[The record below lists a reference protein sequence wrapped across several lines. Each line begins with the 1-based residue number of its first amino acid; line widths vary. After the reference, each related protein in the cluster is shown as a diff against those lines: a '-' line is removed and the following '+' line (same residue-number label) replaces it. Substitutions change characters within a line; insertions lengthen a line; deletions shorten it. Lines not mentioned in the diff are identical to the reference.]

1 MTNAIVQKESLTNK
15 ISSASTSYSIST
27 DEYTVNHDSEPQ
39 WTKNGKARHFCINML
54 SAVYALILTMVAFV
68 IEISPTWRSPD
79 MWLAYSIFCVSMYTV
94 AVAYFTYLY
103 LFVLY
108 PNIINSCIFYLF
120 RRGYIKS
127 TGDWILDEPVYN
139 GEGAGTMYLRVGTLF
154 FGSMGSVLWG
164 TEVLLCFFENQ
175 RHGIYVVKY
184 LLAVVF
190 TYMQMHFIFSNSKV
204 SNGSLK
210 AQTRK
215 KFQISLKRSNI
226 IAKFGLM
233 HSVAV
238 NLWTWLSICLIKSS
252 IKHAKKEIKYA
263 EEEAHNNKTKTEILT
278 TWSSDFTTDDFAP
291 HDKQLRAI
299 IKLGSNSDLL
309 LTSLVEFSLI
319 AAVICFIIW
328 KNDDPNPGE
337 SPKKAKKRSI
347 RFDCSGTS
355 VGIFIGV
362 IFHIIST
369 IVIGMHGILIK
380 SHKSTAADL
389 LVGFTD
395 LLMFLVCLLACL
407 LAFYQMRKLQYRLHA
422 HGEVIDDI
430 LLIVGLAGECVY
442 SCAGMDLYLN
452 DRLTKQTVS
461 WITIPSFVL
470 RISEVLVQTVFI
482 LFASRMR
489 CYTYSN
495 QENHPGKQVIT
506 FLLVC
511 NINLFIYH
519 TFETMESNFGFPVKL
534 PDNYSVMLSIA
545 SPIVVFYRFHSSACL
560 AEIWKHTYSRK
571 HHHNHDHDAIDLEE
585 KHVIVN
591 KL

>member
-1 MTNAIVQKESLTNK
+1 MMMKCKQRVTVTFSESLKNK
-15 ISSASTSYSIST
+15 VSTASTSYSIST
-27 DEYTVNHDSEPQ
+27 DVYINHDNEPQ
-39 WTKNGKARHFCINML
+39 WTRNSTAKSFCINML
-54 SAVYALILTMVAFV
+54 CSIYALILTMVAFV
-68 IEISPTWRSPD
+68 IEISPTWRSEE
-79 MWLAYSIFCVSMYTV
+79 MWLPYSIFCVLMYAV
-94 AVAYFTYLY
+94 AVSYFIYLY
-103 LFVLY
+103 LFVIY
-108 PNIINSCIFYLF
+108 PNIINSCIYFLF
-120 RRGYIKS
+120 RKGFLVDPGKWLR
-127 TGDWILDEPVYN
+127 DEPIFN

-184 LLAVVF
+184 TLAVVF
-190 TYMQMHFIFSNSKV
+190 TYMQMHFIFSNSK
-204 SNGSLK
+204 
-210 AQTRK
+210 
-215 KFQISLKRSNI
+215 ISLKRSNI

-233 HSVAV
+233 HCVAV

-263 EEEAHNNKTKTEILT
+263 EEEAKNTTKTEIFT
-278 TWSSDFTTDDFAP
+278 KWSYDFTMDEFGP

-299 IKLGSNSDLL
+299 IKLGSNSELL
-309 LTSLVEFSLI
+309 LTCLVEFSLI

-337 SPKKAKKRSI
+337 SPKKEKKRSF

-355 VGIFIGV
+355 TGIFLGIV
-362 IFHIIST
+362 VHIIST
-369 IVIGMHGILIK
+369 VVIGMHGILTK
-380 SHKSTAADL
+380 SHKTNAADL
-389 LVGFTD
+389 LVGYTD
-395 LLMFLVCLLACL
+395 FLMFLVTLVACV
-407 LAFYQMRKLQYRLHA
+407 LAFFQMRKLQYRLHA

-442 SCAGMDLYLN
+442 SCTGMDLYLN
-452 DRLTKQTVS
+452 DRLTKQTVT

-470 RISEVLVQTVFI
+470 RITEVLVQTVFI

-495 QENHPGKQVIT
+495 REKQPGKQVIT

-519 TFETMESNFGFPVKL
+519 TFETMESNFGFPLKL
-534 PDNYSVMLSIA
+534 PENYSVMLSIA

-571 HHHNHDHDAIDLEE
+571 HHHEQLIHEPTVENVVV
-585 KHVIVN
+585 K

>member
-1 MTNAIVQKESLTNK
+1 MTNAIVQKESLKNK
-15 ISSASTSYSIST
+15 VSSASTSYTVST
-27 DEYTVNHDSEPQ
+27 DDYINHDDEPQ
-39 WTKNGKARHFCINML
+39 WTRNSNAKSFCINML
-54 SAVYALILTMVAFV
+54 SSVYALILTMVAFV
-68 IEISPTWRSPD
+68 IEISPTWRSEE
-79 MWLAYSIFCVSMYTV
+79 MWLPYTIFCVLMYAV
-94 AVAYFTYLY
+94 AVAYFIYLY

-108 PNIINSCIFYLF
+108 PSIINNCIYYLF
-120 RRGYIKS
+120 QRGYLQSPAK
-127 TGDWILDEPVYN
+127 WVLDEPVYN
-139 GEGAGTMYLRVGTLF
+139 GEGAGTMYLRVGTLY
-154 FGSMGSVLWG
+154 L
-164 TEVLLCFFENQ
+164 TETKQHCREIRPNAFCRSQSLD
-175 RHGIYVVKY
+175 
-184 LLAVVF
+184 LA
-190 TYMQMHFIFSNSKV
+190 I
-204 SNGSLK
+204 
-210 AQTRK
+210 
-215 KFQISLKRSNI
+215 
-226 IAKFGLM
+226 
-233 HSVAV
+233 
-238 NLWTWLSICLIKSS
+238 NLSYKIT
-252 IKHAKKEIKYA
+252 KKEIKYA
-263 EEEAHNNKTKTEILT
+263 EEEAKNKTKNEVFT
-278 TWSSDFTTDDFAP
+278 TYSYDFTMDEFGP

-299 IKLGSNSDLL
+299 IKLGSNSNLL
-309 LTSLVEFSLI
+309 LTCLVEFSLI

-328 KNDDPNPGE
+328 KNDDQGE
-337 SPKKAKKRSI
+337 SPKKEKKRSV
-347 RFDCSGTS
+347 RFDCSGTT
-355 VGIFIGV
+355 VGIFLGI
-362 IFHIIST
+362 IIHIIST
-369 IVIGMHGILIK
+369 VVIGMHGILMK

-395 LLMFLVCLLACL
+395 LLMFLVTLIACL

-470 RISEVLVQTVFI
+470 RITEVLVQTVFI

-489 CYTYSN
+489 CYTNSN
-495 QENHPGKQVIT
+495 RENHPGKQVIT

-534 PDNYSVMLSIA
+534 PENYSVMLSIA

-571 HHHNHDHDAIDLEE
+571 HHEHLINPEE
-585 KHVIVN
+585 KNVIVN

>member
-1 MTNAIVQKESLTNK
+1 MQKESLKNK
-15 ISSASTSYSIST
+15 VSSASTSYTVST
-27 DEYTVNHDSEPQ
+27 EDYINHDNEPQ
-39 WTKNGKARHFCINML
+39 WTKNAKAKSFCINML
-54 SAVYALILTMVAFV
+54 SSVYALILTMVAFV
-68 IEISPTWRSPD
+68 IEISPTWRSEE
-79 MWLAYSIFCVSMYTV
+79 MWLPYSIFCVLMYTV

-108 PNIINSCIFYLF
+108 PNVINTCIYFLF
-120 RRGYIKS
+120 RKGYIMNPCK
-127 TGDWILDEPVYN
+127 WILDEPVYN

-164 TEVLLCFFENQ
+164 TEILLCFFESQ

-184 LLAVVF
+184 ALAVIF
-190 TYMQMHFIFSNSKV
+190 TYMQMHFIFSNSK
-204 SNGSLK
+204 
-210 AQTRK
+210 
-215 KFQISLKRSNI
+215 ISLKRTNI

-263 EEEAHNNKTKTEILT
+263 VEEAKNKTRTETYT
-278 TWSSDFTTDDFAP
+278 TWSYDFTMDDFGP

-299 IKLGSNSDLL
+299 IKLGSNSNLL
-309 LTSLVEFSLI
+309 LTCLVEFSLI

-337 SPKKAKKRSI
+337 SPKKEKKRSF

-355 VGIFIGV
+355 TGIFLGI
-362 IFHIIST
+362 IIHIIST
-369 IVIGMHGILIK
+369 VVIGMHGILMK
-380 SHKSTAADL
+380 SQKSMAADL

-395 LLMFLVCLLACL
+395 LLMFLVTLLACF
-407 LAFYQMRKLQYRLHA
+407 LAFFQMRKLQYRIHS

-452 DRLTKQTVS
+452 GRLTKQRVS

-470 RISEVLVQTVFI
+470 RITEVLIQTVFI

-489 CYTYSN
+489 CYNYATRES
-495 QENHPGKQVIT
+495 HPGKQVIT

-519 TFETMESNFGFPVKL
+519 TFETMESNFGFPVNL

-571 HHHNHDHDAIDLEE
+571 HHEHLIHEPVDLAE
-585 KHVIVN
+585 KNVIVD

>member
-1 MTNAIVQKESLTNK
+1 MSSNILTESLTNK

-54 SAVYALILTMVAFV
+54 SSVYALILTMVAFV

-94 AVAYFTYLY
+94 AVAYFAYLY

-190 TYMQMHFIFSNSKV
+190 TYMQMHFIFSNSK
-204 SNGSLK
+204 
-210 AQTRK
+210 
-215 KFQISLKRSNI
+215 ISLKRSNI

-238 NLWTWLSICLIKSS
+238 NLWTWLSICLIKSVS
-252 IKHAKKEIKYA
+252 PSRKVFPGLQRKSWI
-263 EEEAHNNKTKTEILT
+263 TEHQT
-278 TWSSDFTTDDFAP
+278 HFTTDDFAP

-571 HHHNHDHDAIDLEE
+571 HHHNHDHDTIDLEE
-585 KHVIVN
+585 RHVIVD